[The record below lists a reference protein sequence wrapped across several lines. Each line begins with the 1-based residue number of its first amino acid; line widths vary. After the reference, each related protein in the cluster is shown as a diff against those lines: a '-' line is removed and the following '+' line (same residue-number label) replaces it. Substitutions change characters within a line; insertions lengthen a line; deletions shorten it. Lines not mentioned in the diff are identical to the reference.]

1 MAARVLLNDF
11 RDGASVDSRVDLPR
25 SSRFTESETTMILDQ
40 MNYEALLVPL
50 NKFYDLHIGGRG
62 RPVFFDVTATR
73 PELLELDRN
82 FSVIREELLGILP
95 EKRSIPRYH
104 ELDQMQYNISA
115 RVDPDRDW
123 KVYPLNIMGVKPDA
137 FCRRCPRT
145 SKLLDGIPGLFEAF
159 FSILEGGKSIPAH
172 EGPYR
177 GYLRYHLG
185 LVVPEKNPPS
195 IRLKDQVYTWK
206 EGESVL
212 FDDSWNHEVYNQC
225 EQDRVVLIVDIRR
238 PMPQPFDAVN
248 RLAQSIMKPLYG
260 RHIIKR
266 LANMSPPTPS
276 EPAKRSRNVR
286 CAGGSQRRMIDET
299 SDVE

>member
-1 MAARVLLNDF
+1 
-11 RDGASVDSRVDLPR
+11 
-25 SSRFTESETTMILDQ
+25 MILDQ
-40 MNYEALLVPL
+40 INYESLLIPL
-50 NKFYDLHIGGRG
+50 NRYYDLHTGGPR
-62 RPVFFDVTATR
+62 RPVFFDIATTR

-82 FSVIREELLGILP
+82 FPVIREEVMGILP
-95 EKRSIPRYH
+95 EKRAIPRYH

-123 KVYPLNIMGVKPDA
+123 KVYPLNIMGVKPEA
-137 FCRRCPRT
+137 FCARCPRT
-145 SKLLDGIPGLFEAF
+145 TTLLDGIPGLFEAF

-185 LVVPEKNPPS
+185 LLVPEKNPPS

-225 EQDRVVLIVDIRR
+225 EEDRVILIVDIRR
-238 PMPQPFDAVN
+238 PMPLPFDAVN

-260 RHIIKR
+260 RHILKK
-266 LANMSPPTPS
+266 LTDMKPPGQPDPAEVANTEHAS
-276 EPAKRSRNVR
+276 EPAVHSG
-286 CAGGSQRRMIDET
+286 A
-299 SDVE
+299 

>member
-1 MAARVLLNDF
+1 
-11 RDGASVDSRVDLPR
+11 
-25 SSRFTESETTMILDQ
+25 MILDQ

-50 NKFYDLHIGGRG
+50 NKFYDLHIGGPR
-62 RPVFFDVTATR
+62 RPVFVDIDATR
-73 PELLELDRN
+73 PELRELDRN
-82 FSVIREELLGILP
+82 FPVIREELMGILP
-95 EKRSIPRYH
+95 EKRAIPRYH

-123 KVYPLNIMGVKPDA
+123 KIFPLNIMGVKPQA
-137 FCRRCPRT
+137 FCARCPRT
-145 SKLLDGIPGLFEAF
+145 TKLLDGIPGLFEAF
-159 FSILEGGKSIPAH
+159 FSILEGGKKIPAH

-195 IRLKDQVYTWK
+195 IRLKDQIYTWK

-225 EQDRVVLIVDIRR
+225 EEDRVVLIVDIRR

-248 RLAQSIMKPLYG
+248 RIAQSIMKPLYG
-260 RHIIKR
+260 GQIAKR
-266 LANMSPPTPS
+266 LAAMKPLASPEPTADAIAERSSANPVAQS
-276 EPAKRSRNVR
+276 EFAL
-286 CAGGSQRRMIDET
+286 
-299 SDVE
+299 

>member
-1 MAARVLLNDF
+1 
-11 RDGASVDSRVDLPR
+11 
-25 SSRFTESETTMILDQ
+25 MILDQ

-50 NKFYDLHIGGRG
+50 NKFYDLHIGGTR
-62 RPVFFDVTATR
+62 RPVFFDIDAMR
-73 PELLELDRN
+73 PELRELDRN
-82 FSVIREELLGILP
+82 FADIREELLGILP

-123 KVYPLNIMGVKPDA
+123 KIYPLNIMGVKPEA
-137 FCRRCPRT
+137 FCARCPKT

-159 FSILEGGKSIPAH
+159 FSILEGRKSIPAH

-185 LVVPEKNPPS
+185 LVVPERNPPS
-195 IRLKDQVYTWK
+195 IRLKDQIYTWK

-225 EQDRVVLIVDIRR
+225 DQDRVVLIVDIRR

-248 RLAQSIMKPLYG
+248 RLVQRIMKPLYG
-260 RHIIKR
+260 GHIVKR
-266 LANMSPPTPS
+266 LESMTPPTAE
-276 EPAKRSRNVR
+276 EPRPLASPAYADAAAV
-286 CAGGSQRRMIDET
+286 AGGA
-299 SDVE
+299 

>member
-1 MAARVLLNDF
+1 
-11 RDGASVDSRVDLPR
+11 
-25 SSRFTESETTMILDQ
+25 MILDQ

-50 NKFYDLHIGGRG
+50 NKFYDLHIGGPR
-62 RPVFFDVTATR
+62 RPVFLDIDSTC
-73 PELLELDRN
+73 PELHELDRN
-82 FSVIREELLGILP
+82 FAVIREELLGILP
-95 EKRSIPRYH
+95 EKRAIPRYH

-123 KVYPLNIMGVKPDA
+123 KIYPLNIMGVKPAA
-137 FCRRCPRT
+137 FCARCPRT
-145 SKLLDGIPGLFEAF
+145 TKLLDEIPGLFEAF

-185 LVVPEKNPPS
+185 LVVPKQNPPS
-195 IRLKDQVYTWK
+195 IRLNDQIYTWR

-225 EQDRVVLIVDIRR
+225 EEDRVVLIVDIRR

-266 LANMSPPTPS
+266 LAAMKPPGSP
-276 EPAKRSRNVR
+276 EPAAVAASERAGSRVV
-286 CAGGSQRRMIDET
+286 AQDA
-299 SDVE
+299 